1 MIPRDTAKE
10 REGESHSEKDRD
22 DDAEVHQMLERFTPF
37 AQKSVHPCR
46 FRLFQDET
54 RRQKSTLDEMSKD
67 C

>member
-1 MIPRDTAKE
+1 
-10 REGESHSEKDRD
+10 
-22 DDAEVHQMLERFTPF
+22 MLERFTPF
-37 AQKSVHPCR
+37 AQKSVHSCR